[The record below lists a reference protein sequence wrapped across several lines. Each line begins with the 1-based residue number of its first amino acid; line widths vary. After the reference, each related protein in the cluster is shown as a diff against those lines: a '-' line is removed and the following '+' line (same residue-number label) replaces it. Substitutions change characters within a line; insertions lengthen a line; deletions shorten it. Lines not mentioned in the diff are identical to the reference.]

1 MAIQRIAKCGPC
13 QLNMQL
19 SINLKENT
27 VDINNN
33 QLDNESVILGKWGNE
48 NGQWMRSNNNGQSKW
63 MRKSRTMKLELNN
76 RRSMATK
83 FQTLLLLLLCYSLLI
98 YRGLQQQLMLLL
110 NCCDRDGLKLS
121 YCYHWYPAVNAASVI
136 TALVSWTLKVSYFY
150 NCSSCILNLNSA
162 TDITGILNLRPAHF
176 VIQSNFDC
184 FS

>member
-33 QLDNESVILGKWGNE
+33 QLDYESVILGKWGNE

-83 FQTLLLLLLCYSLLI
+83 FQKLLLLLLCYSLLI
-98 YRGLQQQLMLLL
+98 YRGLYQQLMLLL
-110 NCCDRDGLKLS
+110 N
-121 YCYHWYPAVNAASVI
+121 YCERVIHLFSNLVISWWTSWIIEVRTLTKFPLLLFLLHQYP
-136 TALVSWTLKVSYFY
+136 
-150 NCSSCILNLNSA
+150 
-162 TDITGILNLRPAHF
+162 
-176 VIQSNFDC
+176 
-184 FS
+184 